1 MEHAQR
7 IRQEFVND
15 RRYYVLI
22 LILME
27 HAQRDMY
34 EEVLIFRSCCVL
46 ILILM
51 EHAQRVPT
59 LLILR
64 LLLKVL
70 ILIFMEHA
78 QRERTL

>member
-27 HAQRDMY
+27 P
-34 EEVLIFRSCCVL
+34 
-46 ILILM
+46 
-51 EHAQRVPT
+51 AQRVIFNDT
-59 LLILR
+59 LTVEQFCLNPYFNGTCS
-64 LLLKVL
+64 KSQG
-70 ILIFMEHA
+70 HKY
-78 QRERTL
+78 